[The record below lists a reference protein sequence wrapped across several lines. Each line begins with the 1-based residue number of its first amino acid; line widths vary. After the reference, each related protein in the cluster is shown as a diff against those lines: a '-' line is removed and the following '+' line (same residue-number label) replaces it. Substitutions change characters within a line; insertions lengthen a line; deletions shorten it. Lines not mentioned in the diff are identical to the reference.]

1 MLPGTL
7 GIFLPIIIPL
17 CMCLPMLIKWHRLNG
32 GVVVDIYKCMSVEET
47 HVDDYIRLAFRVCY
61 HFAMVHDVRLKLA
74 PFLVCMAYQP

>member
-1 MLPGTL
+1 M
-7 GIFLPIIIPL
+7 
-17 CMCLPMLIKWHRLNG
+17 
-32 GVVVDIYKCMSVEET
+32 YKCMSVEET